1 MNTPDPNATPR
12 AALVTGGAKRVGL
25 VITRALVDAGY
36 AVAVHANTSRA
47 AADAVCAEI
56 RSQGGRAE
64 TVQADLTDHAQVLK
78 LVPAAAAAVG
88 PLTLLVNN
96 ASMFEADDIAS
107 LDRDLFDRHMAV
119 HLRAPLFLAQAFA
132 AQAPD
137 KANASIVNMLDQRVL
152 KPTPLFLSYA
162 LSKNGLYAATTMLA
176 QALAPKVRVNG
187 VAPGP
192 TLPSRRQSPEEFARQ
207 AARLPLGHGTTPEQV
222 AQAVLFLA
230 GAAAVTGQI
239 IAVDGGQHL
248 AWQTPDVAGI
258 RE

>member
-1 MNTPDPNATPR
+1 MSKPDLNPPR

-25 VITRALVDAGY
+25 AITRALVDAGY
-36 AVAVHANTSRA
+36 AVAVHVRSAI
-47 AADAVCAEI
+47 ADAETVCADI
-56 RSQGGRAE
+56 RAKGGRAQA
-64 TVQADLTDHAQVLK
+64 VQGDLSDHAQVLK
-78 LVPAAAAAVG
+78 LVPSAVAAVG

-96 ASMFEADDIAS
+96 ASMFEADGIGS

-119 HLRAPLFLAQAFA
+119 HVRAPLFLAQAFA
-132 AQAPD
+132 AQAPAD
-137 KANASIVNMLDQRVL
+137 VDASIINLLDQRVL

-176 QALAPKVRVNG
+176 QALAPKIRVNG

-192 TLPSRRQSPEEFARQ
+192 TLPSKRQSKEEFARQ
-207 AARLPLGHGTTPEQV
+207 TASLPLGHGTTPEQV

-230 GAAAVTGQI
+230 GAPSVSGQT

-248 AWQTPDVAGI
+248 AWQTPDVAGV
-258 RE
+258 EE